1 MEPINASLENL
12 LADLIGYLP
21 RLISG
26 LVIFV
31 LTLYASAW
39 LARLAKRGMQ
49 RRKVDLE
56 LTVLL
61 QRFVRISVLILGT
74 VQALAQVDVDVT
86 GFIAGLGIA
95 GFTIGFAMQDV
106 AKNFIAGV
114 LLLLQQPFAIDD
126 AIEVAGYG
134 GVVKDITLR
143 TTELHTWDG
152 LDVLIPNGDVYVKPI
167 VNYSRFPR
175 RKIQIKVSLS
185 KAMDLSRLT
194 QSVIAAVVS
203 QDGVLG
209 SPPPEAR
216 WTAASEKST
225 ELTLRYWV
233 DTELRSLRPAQNDGL
248 AAVRAA
254 LEKIAGDSAY
264 AVQLVAVDGP

>member
-1 MEPINASLENL
+1 MDPIDASLENL

-21 RLISG
+21 KLISG
-26 LVIFV
+26 LVIFA
-31 LTLYASAW
+31 LTLYFSAW
-39 LARLAKRGMQ
+39 LARVAGREMQ
-49 RRKVDLE
+49 RRDLDVE

-61 QRFVRISVLILGT
+61 QRFVRIAVLIVGT
-74 VQALAQVDVDVT
+74 VQALAQVDFDVT

-95 GFTIGFAMQDV
+95 GFTIGFALQDV
-106 AKNFIAGV
+106 AKNFVAGV
-114 LLLLQQPFAIDD
+114 LLLLQQPFTIGD

-167 VNYSRFPR
+167 VNYSRYPR
-175 RKIQIKVSLS
+175 RKVQIKVGLS
-185 KAMDLSRLT
+185 RAMDLSRLT
-194 QSVIAAVVS
+194 QSVVAAVVG
-203 QDGVLG
+203 QDGVLE

-225 ELTLRYWV
+225 ELTVVYWV
-233 DTELRSLRPAQNDGL
+233 DTELRKLRPAQNEGL

-254 LEKIAGDSAY
+254 MDQIAEDSSY
-264 AVQLVAVDGP
+264 SLQLVAVDGP